1 MKVHPTPSGRVR
13 AALLAALVLGVLGPG
28 SAAAQFTDQTPLF
41 PGTERTNGVSWVDYD
56 GDGDLDVYTAAD
68 NSSITSTLFRN
79 DGVTGFTAMDIP
91 ALADS
96 ATSTMCGI
104 WGDYDNDGD
113 QDVFLGRRSAA
124 GSILR
129 NDGGDVFTPLGGF
142 SSNTS
147 AWSAAWADY
156 DNDGDIDLYA
166 ACWNGGQL
174 WRNDGSDTFTNVTSG
189 VFGAAVWGIV
199 WGDYNNDGFV
209 DAFLG
214 GQGGTNNALMRNDG
228 DGTFT
233 NVITG
238 PMLLNGEYSIGNDFG
253 DYDNDGDLDLHIGN
267 FTGTNQ
273 LWRNDGNDT
282 WVNVT
287 TAPINISSASTYDG
301 GFGDYDNDGDLDL
314 RTSGDNVGIQLFR
327 NDGNDTWTEET
338 ALVDP
343 RSGSVWCAGYGDYN
357 ADGWI
362 DLCVGQIAAINA
374 SNADSTGTRVYR
386 NDNANGNHWFHVD
399 LVGSASSRDGIGARI
414 EIAERSLSHVR
425 EVTGGGEGTGNQNS
439 LTAEFGL
446 GGNNSV
452 ADMTIRWPSGVIQR
466 RQVIPADQV
475 LTVWEAFE
483 PAPAPYAIG
492 NAVNVTVELS
502 SAIASSPILAYR
514 IAGSTAAFDSLAMA
528 HANDVAS
535 ATVPANRATDRG
547 IEAHVVWTNPAGT
560 TTSMPMFI
568 PATLPAQALPTIP
581 APEQHLLFGFPFRP
595 TNSTPAAA
603 VEDELGAPDNTK
615 WRLGRW
621 NHAAGRYLEHPGDGL
636 TMGAGSG
643 FWLIQR
649 NPVAVSSP
657 GQPVSTVGGF
667 ALLLD
672 PGWTMIAHP
681 YLFPVAFANLD
692 LTQAP
697 NVEGRLVG
705 FTNGYANETVLAPW
719 RGYWMRNNGPTAET
733 VIVPGAES
741 VPQPAPPAQLAAGDW
756 RLEVSARQ
764 GVMTDLENV
773 LGVSAEATD
782 EPDRLDFHEP
792 PAFPGVVRVYF
803 ENPDAGSAIHELSQ
817 DLRPEGADGN
827 AWDLVIDAPEGD
839 PVHVSFQG
847 VAAIDEAQAVW
858 LITEDTWAV
867 TDLRERAELT
877 LPSGRTHRFRL
888 VVGSETFAESVSA
901 GQDRLPVA
909 FALGASYPNPFA
921 STTSFSLALPR
932 EASVELT
939 VYDVTGRRV
948 RTLHSGALSAG
959 RHTVSWNAT
968 DESGSRVAPG
978 VYFAKMSSDGF
989 TGSQKVVLLQ

>member
-1 MKVHPTPSGRVR
+1 MLVSSPIRRLGFVS
-13 AALLAALVLGVLGPG
+13 LAAVLSVP
-28 SAAAQFTDQTPLF
+28 AAASAQAPFVDITPPDVASTLNNIGGGWADFDGDGDLDISSSVFSGAGHLLLHRNDGGELF
-41 PGTERTNGVSWVDYD
+41 VSVGDSLLPPPAGNSSGAAWGDYD
-56 GDGDLDVYTAAD
+56 GDGDLDAVCST
-68 NSSITSTLFRN
+68 SSTPAYLFRN
-79 DGVTGFTAMDIP
+79 DGDGFVDRSSGDLAALGTGGRTATWVDF
-91 ALADS
+91 DV
-96 ATSTMCGI
+96 
-104 WGDYDNDGD
+104 DGD
-113 QDVFLGRRSAA
+113 LDVYLANTGTTNK
-124 GSILR
+124 LYR
-129 NDGGDVFTPLGGF
+129 NDGNDVFT
-142 SSNTS
+142 NVTS
-147 AWSAAWADY
+147 TSVMGPSQAIAWADY
-156 DNDGDIDLYA
+156 DSDGDMDLYVGRQNNPDVLA
-166 ACWNGGQL
+166 
-174 WRNDGSDTFTNVTSG
+174 RNDGGGNFANVTTAAGLGNAGSNLG
-189 VFGAAVWGIV
+189 VC
-199 WGDYNNDGFV
+199 WGDYNNDGHPDV
-209 DAFLG
+209 HIANGGSGDALYR
-214 GQGGTNNALMRNDG
+214 NNG

-233 NVITG
+233 DVFAPIPVRGGGGTHVGSNW
-238 PMLLNGEYSIGNDFG
+238 G
-253 DYDNDGDLDLHIGN
+253 DYDLDGDLDLFVGGY
-267 FTGTNQ
+267 FGSES
-273 LWRNDGNDT
+273 LLLRNDGNDSFSNQADS
-282 WVNVT
+282 VL
-287 TAPINISSASTYDG
+287 AAQFADG
-301 GFGDYDNDGDLDL
+301 GAWGDFDGDGDLDL
-314 RTSGDNVGIQLFR
+314 FIPTEGAADALFR
-327 NDGNDTWTEET
+327 NDDASGNRW
-338 ALVDP
+338 LQ
-343 RSGSVWCAGYGDYN
+343 
-357 ADGWI
+357 
-362 DLCVGQIAAINA
+362 L
-374 SNADSTGTRVYR
+374 
-386 NDNANGNHWFHVD
+386 D
-399 LVGSASSRDGIGARI
+399 LVGTTSNASAIGARV
-414 EIAERSLSHVR
+414 IATAGGLTQIR
-425 EVTGGGEGTGNQNS
+425 EVHSSSGWGQHNA
-439 LTAEFGL
+439 LTVAFGF
-446 GGNNSV
+446 GSTTTV
-452 ADMTIRWPSGVIQR
+452 QDVDIRWPSGIVQGLANVSTNQR
-466 RQVIPADQV
+466 TVVREVLVVNPA
-475 LTVWEAFE
+475 T
-483 PAPAPYAIG
+483 YAIG
-492 NAVNVTVELS
+492 SAVDVSVPISSVLATSVT
-502 SAIASSPILAYR
+502 LAYR
-514 IAGSTAAFDSLAMA
+514 VAGSTAAFDSLDMA

-547 IEAHVVWTNPAGT
+547 IEGHVIWTTTAGT
-560 TTSMPMFI
+560 TISAPIFI
-568 PATLPAQALPTIP
+568 AANLPAQALPAIP
-581 APEQHLLFGFPFRP
+581 APEQHLLFGFPFQP
-595 TNSTPAAA
+595 SSPSPAAT
-603 VEDELGAPDNTK
+603 VEDELGAPDPTK

-621 NHAAGRYLEHPGDGL
+621 DPAGDRYREHPGDAL
-636 TMGAGSG
+636 NMSAGNG

-649 NPVAVSSP
+649 NPVAVSST

-667 ALLLD
+667 PISLP

-681 YLFPVAFANLD
+681 YLFPVAFANLNFD
-692 LTQAP
+692 DAP

-705 FTNGYANETVLAPW
+705 FINGYANETVLAPW

-733 VIVPGAES
+733 VIVPGTES

-948 RTLHSGALSAG
+948 RTLHSGPLSAG
-959 RHTVSWNAT
+959 RHTVGWNAT

-978 VYFAKMSSDGF
+978 VYFAKMASEGF
-989 TGSQKVVLLQ
+989 TGSRKVVVLQ